1 MKLLMSEIRKRKE
14 VKSLEVFD
22 SGREVQVKDSIFF
35 ATRVE
40 VGDDQFT
47 IFGLK
52 RCFRLV

>member
-1 MKLLMSEIRKRKE
+1 MSEIRKRKE